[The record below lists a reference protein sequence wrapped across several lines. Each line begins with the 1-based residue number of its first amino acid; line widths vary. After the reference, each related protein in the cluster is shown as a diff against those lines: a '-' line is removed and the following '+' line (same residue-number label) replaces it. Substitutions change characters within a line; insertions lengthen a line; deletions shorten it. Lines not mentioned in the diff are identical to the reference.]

1 MIIAQTSPSTPRTV
15 TTAVNK
21 LTSNNLN
28 VTVTPQSAGHRGT
41 KSNAALTITQLNN
54 PVLTSGSTVLQQI
67 RPKMVSAPP
76 GLISLHPGTNRP
88 VNQLVKIPQSQKI
101 KFPITKN
108 WRPNLIPIDPTKKQE
123 RKAGLV
129 QVSKILLESRNYFK
143 YTFTLFYSCKINCI
157 GMFINSDWLL
167 DLLIG

>member
-1 MIIAQTSPSTPRTV
+1 MGHIVYTYVPQLLTTLFSWLKHFITAQTSPCNQRTL
-15 TTAVNK
+15 TTATVNR
-21 LTSNNLN
+21 LASNNPN
-28 VTVTPQSAGHRGT
+28 VTVTPQSAGHRAA
-41 KSNAALTITQLNN
+41 KPNAALTITQLNN

-76 GLISLHPGTNRP
+76 GLISLQPGTNKP
-88 VNQLVKIPQSQKI
+88 ITPLVKIPQSQKI

-129 QVSKILLESRNYFK
+129 QVSKILLVRK
-143 YTFTLFYSCKINCI
+143 LF
-157 GMFINSDWLL
+157 
-167 DLLIG
+167 